1 MLKTRPTLSFTQS
14 PTQTRRTTYLR
25 RTTLA
30 RLMGAV
36 LLGCIALPA
45 VASNFGFMKN
55 TLPSQLSDSDMQQ
68 LKVEIST
75 VLEQTPDKKIT
86 QWQAP
91 QSKLSVKILPK
102 LSYTEAGIPCR
113 RTLLNFSSAPK
124 NTETYGFTICKNA
137 QGQWQISQSR
147 LQTLGNEDLALIE
160 THALQALNDN
170 SMGTPITWFNPN
182 SKINGTVVLVSA
194 AQKNQQPCKTLAI
207 SLFDAEGVSLEGQYL
222 LCNGAEGWK
231 RASF

>member
-1 MLKTRPTLSFTQS
+1 MRNKITSS
-14 PTQTRRTTYLR
+14 
-25 RTTLA
+25 
-30 RLMGAV
+30 V
-36 LLGCIALPA
+36 LLTLMLGPLTSPSM
-45 VASNFGFMKN
+45 ASNFGFMKN

-75 VLEQTPDKKIT
+75 VLEQTPDKKIS

-124 NTETYGFTICKNA
+124 NTETYGFTICKNS

-170 SMGTPITWFNPN
+170 KIGTPITWFNPN

>member
-1 MLKTRPTLSFTQS
+1 MRNKITSS
-14 PTQTRRTTYLR
+14 
-25 RTTLA
+25 
-30 RLMGAV
+30 V
-36 LLGCIALPA
+36 LLTLMLGPLALPSM
-45 VASNFGFMKN
+45 ASNFGFMKN

-75 VLEQTPDKKIT
+75 VLERTPDKKIT

-170 SMGTPITWFNPN
+170 NIGTPITWFNPN

>member
-1 MLKTRPTLSFTQS
+1 MLKTRPTLSFIQS

-25 RTTLA
+25 RTPLA

-45 VASNFGFMKN
+45 AASNFGFMKN

-170 SMGTPITWFNPN
+170 NIGTPITWFNPN

>member
-1 MLKTRPTLSFTQS
+1 MLKTRPTLSFIQS
-14 PTQTRRTTYLR
+14 PNQTRRTTYLR

-30 RLMGAV
+30 RLMGVV

-222 LCNGAEGWK
+222 LCNGVEGWK